1 MKTSVEQIDGHT
13 VKLTV
18 TVPAADVDQA
28 IERAYREIAKR
39 VKVPGFRPG
48 KVPRPVI
55 DNQVGRDYVL
65 SEAQEDVLQQSY
77 LAAVDSEELSPIAS
91 PEVAELDD
99 LVAGEEFMYTA
110 EVQVKPELTLSSI
123 EGITVAVPTGEASDR
138 EVDAQIAHTRDR
150 FASLEPVVEG
160 RGIEADDFVLLS
172 FVGTVDGQAYEGNTV
187 DKYLY
192 EMGHGLMPP
201 EFDAG
206 LIGLNPGDTTEV
218 EFTIPENSS
227 NQEFVGKT
235 AHFDITVHEI
245 KARVLP
251 ELDDEFASNAG
262 GYETFEE
269 MRADTKAKLD
279 ETKRTGRERMLGR
292 NAREVL
298 AERLEGDVPE
308 AMVNSRNE
316 SMIRD
321 FADGLQQRGMTI
333 EQYVE
338 ATGYDM
344 NKIAEDMKTQ
354 AEMMVREELALEA
367 LFRAV
372 GMEVTEADVD
382 EEIARFAEVAGTTA
396 EDIRARWED
405 TRAIEV
411 LTEQIMHTKAVEW
424 VTDPANVE
432 ITEEEPREG
441 EADPADTEE

>member
-28 IERAYREIAKR
+28 IERAYREVGKR

-55 DNQVGRDYVL
+55 DTQVGSDYVL
-65 SEAQEDVLQQSY
+65 SEAQEDVLRQSY
-77 LAAVDSEELSPIAS
+77 PAAVDAEKLNPIAS

-99 LVAGEEFMYTA
+99 LVAGEEYIYSA
-110 EVQVKPELTLSSI
+110 EVQVKPELTLSST

-138 EVDAQIAHTRDR
+138 EVEAQIAHTRDR
-150 FASLEPVVEG
+150 FASLELVEG

-172 FVGTVDGQAYEGNTV
+172 FVGTVDGEAYEGNTV

-218 EFTIPENSS
+218 EFIIPENSS
-227 NQEFVGKT
+227 NQEFAGKT
-235 AHFDITVHEI
+235 AHFDITVHEV
-245 KARVLP
+245 KAKVLP

-279 ETKRTGRERMLGR
+279 ETKRTGRERMLER
-292 NAREVL
+292 NAREAL

-308 AMVNSRNE
+308 AMVSSRNE

-321 FADGLQQRGMTI
+321 FADGLQRRGMTV

-344 NKIAEDMKTQ
+344 NKIAEDMKAQ

-382 EEIARFAEVAGTTA
+382 EEIARFAEAAGTTPA
-396 EDIRARWED
+396 DIRARWED

-411 LTEQIMHTKAVEW
+411 LTEQIMHTKAVAW

-432 ITEEEPREG
+432 IAEEEPREG
-441 EADPADTEE
+441 EADAADTEE